1 MVLFCCSSRT
11 DATNPAPSIA
21 LMTFVIASGA
31 AFSCRLNSPRCSG
44 RFTVSS
50 ATPSTALPTR
60 STGLWIAVYNVPITR
75 VHGEAS
81 ASAGAHPTDLI
92 PSLTALGPGVNSL
105 HFTGAITSLSF
116 HSGHGFWFIV
126 VNINPLCES
135 NYLSGAKSSKPA
147 QMSKPRNR
155 QGNTWPNWTT
165 GGCSPL

>member
-1 MVLFCCSSRT
+1 MQWKVHSEFRYAFHCLRYSFNRSNTCC
-11 DATNPAPSIA
+11 ATHARNVQRNWFGHDFTTSIA
-21 LMTFVIASGA
+21 
-31 AFSCRLNSPRCSG
+31 
-44 RFTVSS
+44 
-50 ATPSTALPTR
+50 
-60 STGLWIAVYNVPITR
+60 TGLWIAVYNVPITR